1 MVPELH
7 PPSPAKKFFAKMAKS
22 LFGRRKPKG
31 ERPAAAPEPC
41 GLAAPS
47 SRASLLFAVEKTAC
61 EDKEDKDISK
71 LVSGIVKCSINRQIS
86 YKTVG
91 PNEVRVRCTN

>member
-1 MVPELH
+1 MSIRSTCPLRLH
-7 PPSPAKKFFAKMAKS
+7 EEFPHLTFVFFV
-22 LFGRRKPKG
+22 
-31 ERPAAAPEPC
+31 
-41 GLAAPS
+41 
-47 SRASLLFAVEKTAC
+47 VEKIPC

-91 PNEVRVRCTN
+91 PNEVCIYSKHI